1 MYEPL
6 FGQNIATS
14 DPTKQL
20 IAWLGKSITWVDDT
34 TLDVVLRPGITWVN
48 LTTTG
53 PVNYRPITSKD
64 VNYTFWLYGAFH
76 SSPVWCYYMNGLRDR
91 LANNGTDQDLSS
103 FEIISDQEFKVHL
116 NPVFANSE
124 VAYRTIVKNR
134 LIVPWDVWTQIM
146 ASADYGAAP
155 LTFANDWTGTVQAM
169 PQAWMVASGM
179 YLPWYHNTVT
189 SDTIMKRND
198 LWWGKNDASWGRLPN
213 PKYIE
218 NYVFAGNDVI
228 PTEVEEG
235 HIDWDGNY
243 IAGLQDIM
251 KPGQFPNVHTYLWEL
266 PYFPD
271 GSALLI
277 VPNHRM
283 YPNGEPWLTKAITY
297 CLNYTAISSVS
308 SYYMADP
315 SPFLL
320 GRDDGIANAL
330 LNETLE
336 DQYTLGYNPAA
347 GLALL
352 NQYTFIG
359 DGTQGTVS
367 GQRYTKDGPT
377 AEEYALYPEY
387 SVGDSK
393 VVDALPQVAGVNVP
407 IPTVGVGGSQ
417 WSLININGWTD
428 VNAADA
434 IACYA
439 VRTGLGI
446 NLQSVL
452 LGSGWSTE
460 YVDRMNYVMGN
471 SSFDFADYCM
481 EGALNN
487 NLYERY
493 TQFFTGS
500 YEGTWNHYGSYRNPT
515 LTALIYSLD
524 TVTAGSQAQKDI
536 ANQIFEIVGN
546 DLPLI
551 PEGGHP
557 NWYIYSTKYWMGFAD
572 QYSNPLAP
580 AGPYIG
586 SANIAALQLAIWR
599 LIPKTADLNGDGKI
613 DILDIF
619 SIAKAFGTKPGD
631 TRWITINDLNDDR
644 KVDILDIFTV
654 ARNFGK
660 TPAPI

>member
-6 FGQNIATS
+6 FGQNIAPT

-20 IAWLGKSITWVDDT
+20 IPWLGKSITWVNGT
-34 TLDVVLRPGITWVN
+34 AIDVVLRPNIYWEN
-48 LTTTG
+48 LTTDG
-53 PVNYRPITSKD
+53 PVKYRPITTKD

-91 LANNGTDQDLSS
+91 LENNGTDQDLSS
-103 FEIISDQEFKVHL
+103 FVIISDSEFVIRL
-116 NPVFANSE
+116 NPVFANSD
-124 VAYRTIVKNR
+124 VAYRGITKNR
-134 LIVPWDVWTQIM
+134 PILPWDVWTQIM
-146 ASADYGAAP
+146 ASADYADAP

-179 YLPWYHNTVT
+179 YLSWYFNPTIG
-189 SDTIMKRND
+189 DTIMKRND
-198 LWWGKNDASWGRLPN
+198 LWWGQNDTDWGRLPY

-228 PTEVEEG
+228 PDQVESG
-235 HIDWDGNY
+235 NIDWDGNY
-243 IAGLQDIM
+243 IAGLQDVM
-251 KPGQFPNVHTYLWEL
+251 TSTFPNVHTYLWNL

-297 CLNYTAISSVS
+297 CINYTAVSSVS
-308 SYYMADP
+308 SYYMAEP
-315 SPFLL
+315 SVLLL
-320 GRDDGIANAL
+320 GRDDGIANVL
-330 LNETLE
+330 LNKTIEAK
-336 DQYTLGYNPAA
+336 YTPGYNPAA

-352 NQYTFIG
+352 NQYTFVG
-359 DGTQGTVS
+359 DGTQGTVN

-377 AEEYALYPEY
+377 AEELALYPEY
-387 SVGDSK
+387 SSGDSK

-407 IPTVGVGGSQ
+407 IPTVGVGSSE
-417 WSLININGWTD
+417 WKLININGWTD

-434 IACYA
+434 IVCYS
-439 VRTGLGI
+439 VQTSLGI
-446 NLQSVL
+446 NLVSTL

-460 YVDRMNYVMGN
+460 YVDRMNYAMGN

-493 TQFFTGS
+493 TQFFTGA

-524 TVTAGSQAQKDI
+524 TVPAGSQAQQNI
-536 ANQIFEIVGN
+536 ANQIFEIVGSN
-546 DLPLI
+546 LPLI

-557 NWYIYSTKYWMGFAD
+557 NWYIYSDKYWIGFAD
-572 QYSNPLAP
+572 QYSNPLMP

-586 SANIAALQLAIWR
+586 SAQIAALQLGIWR
-599 LIPKTADLNGDGKI
+599 LHPKNADLTGDAKVNI
-613 DILDIF
+613 SDIAL
-619 SIAKAFGTKPGD
+619 IARAFGTTPGHA
-631 TRWITINDLNDDR
+631 RWITIADVNDDR
-644 KVDILDIFTV
+644 KVDILDIATV
-654 ARNFGK
+654 ARAWGQ
-660 TPAPI
+660 TYPPP